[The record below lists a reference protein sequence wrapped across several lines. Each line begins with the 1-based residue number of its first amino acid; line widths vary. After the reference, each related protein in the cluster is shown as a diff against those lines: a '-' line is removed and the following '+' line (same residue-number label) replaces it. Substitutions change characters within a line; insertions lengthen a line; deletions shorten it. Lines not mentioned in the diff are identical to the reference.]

1 MSREQN
7 SNADALA
14 KLATTK
20 DTELINVV
28 PIDYLE
34 SPSISVPEEVE
45 FVQPRDGWM
54 EPIVKYLVS
63 RELPQD
69 KKAA

>member
-1 MSREQN
+1 MASYLGKAQEMLHNFRSFTIWQVPREQN

-20 DTELINVV
+20 DAELINVV

-34 SPSISVPEEVE
+34 SPSISTPGEVE
-45 FVQPRDGWM
+45 
-54 EPIVKYLVS
+54 
-63 RELPQD
+63 
-69 KKAA
+69 